1 MALAA
6 KFFVFISFAAV
17 YVFSTEL
24 FPTVIRWDGG
34 LTQKL
39 CAFFTSWVW
48 TVKSHAKSLVWT
60 KSFRFVFVIMKTK
73 VFENAFVVD
82 SDLSN
87 DPLLIFNIVFA
98 TWPTSSMFC
107 SLFRNVGMGTSTSV
121 ARLGSFA
128 SPYVVHL
135 VRDIIDRLFIFVCFF
150 FFFF

>member
-34 LTQKL
+34 QTRKL
-39 CAFFTSWVW
+39 YAFFSSWVW
-48 TVKSHAKSLVWT
+48 MVKTMRNRYYGRRAFDSFLLSWKQRFSKTHLSWTVTCLMILYWSSIYSLQPDQP
-60 KSFRFVFVIMKTK
+60 F
-73 VFENAFVVD
+73 
-82 SDLSN
+82 
-87 DPLLIFNIVFA
+87 
-98 TWPTSSMFC
+98 MFC

-135 VRDIIDRLFIFVCFF
+135 VREIIDRLFIYFF
-150 FFFF
+150 P